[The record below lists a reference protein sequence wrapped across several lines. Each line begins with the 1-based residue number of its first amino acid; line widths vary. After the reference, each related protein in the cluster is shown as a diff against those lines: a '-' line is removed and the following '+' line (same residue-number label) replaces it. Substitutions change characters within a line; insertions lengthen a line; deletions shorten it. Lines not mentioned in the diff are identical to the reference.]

1 MYQFNLNENLWYTG
15 YIIQTSMYSQVSFAV
30 SLNSYKYQLDEIVP
44 FFGHVSHFNHL
55 LPSNLQRDDLLRDDL
70 LFIKEPTTAQV
81 NDDHLEVKCWV
92 NT

>member
-15 YIIQTSMYSQVSFAV
+15 YIIQTSMYRQVSFAV
-30 SLNSYKYQLDEIVP
+30 NLNSYKYQLDEIFP

-55 LPSNLQRDDLLRDDL
+55 LPSNLERDDLLRDDL